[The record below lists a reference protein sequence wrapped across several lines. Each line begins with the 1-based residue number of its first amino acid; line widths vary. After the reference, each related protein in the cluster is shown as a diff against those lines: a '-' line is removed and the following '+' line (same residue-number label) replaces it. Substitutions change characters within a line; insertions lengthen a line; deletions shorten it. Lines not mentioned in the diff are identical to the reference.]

1 MSGGG
6 DMVRFERFE
15 KWYGKI
21 HAVKPLDLSI
31 AAGESF
37 GLLGPNGG
45 GKSTVIRALV
55 GLHYPS
61 GGRVLIDGE
70 DIARFPTRARR
81 NISYMPQR
89 VTMPDL
95 LTAREIVSV
104 FARLR
109 GATEKREREVLDLF
123 GLKEDA
129 DRFTREYSGGMQQR
143 LGLAVAFLK
152 EVPLFVLDEPTLNLD
167 PLGIEHLRTLV
178 QKLRNNGAT
187 VVFSSHNI
195 QDAIQLADRV
205 AVLVEGELVKL
216 ENVPQFRNVVTRETM
231 VRLVLAEVTDG
242 IVVAARDAGANLS
255 ERDGNELSFQAPPDR
270 RLEVVRAI
278 ERSGGTIVE
287 FHTEAPDWEALV
299 RRHLNGGG
307 NGS

>member
-1 MSGGG
+1 MDGGRE
-6 DMVRFERFE
+6 MVRLERFE
-15 KWYGKI
+15 KWYGKV
-21 HAVKPLDLSI
+21 HAVKPLDLTI

-61 GGRVLIDGE
+61 NGKVFIDGE

-81 NISYMPQR
+81 HISYMPQR

-95 LTAREIVSV
+95 LTAREVVSV

-109 GATEKREREVLDLF
+109 GATEERVDEVLEMF

-129 DRFTREYSGGMQQR
+129 DRYVREYSGGMQQR

-167 PLGIEHLRTLV
+167 PLGIEHLRALV
-178 QKLRNNGAT
+178 QKLRNSGAT

-205 AVLVEGELVKL
+205 AVLVEGELVKV
-216 ENVPQFRNVVTRETM
+216 EDVPQFRSVVTRETV
-231 VRLVLAEVTDG
+231 VRVVLAEITDG
-242 IVVAARDAGANLS
+242 IVSAAKEAGATIS
-255 ERDGNELSFQAPPDR
+255 GRDGNELSFQASPDR
-270 RLEVVRAI
+270 RLEVIRAI
-278 ERSGGTIVE
+278 ERSGGTIEE

-307 NGS
+307 NRS